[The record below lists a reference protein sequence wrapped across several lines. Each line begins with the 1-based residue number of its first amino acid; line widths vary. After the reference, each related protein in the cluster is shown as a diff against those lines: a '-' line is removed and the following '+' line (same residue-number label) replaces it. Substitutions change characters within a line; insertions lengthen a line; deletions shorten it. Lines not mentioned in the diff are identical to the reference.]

1 MAAVLSPR
9 GEKGRAKMASHQQV
23 LEVEYGTPGAFAQD
37 YQANLS
43 SGGVFVPTK
52 RSFEPRANVVV
63 RLRLSWC
70 DREIDLDGEVVHVVP
85 PELAGVG
92 GKPGV
97 AVQFLEPPSE
107 VRDRLAPLCV
117 DVGPPPAPPQ
127 GEERYAPRKAVR
139 IAARIDFAGGSIH
152 GRTRNLSRS
161 GVLINLQEG
170 SVPSGAR
177 VRVAMRHPATS
188 EELVVE
194 GAVIREIKSGD
205 RVSAVAV
212 HFDPDAAGSD
222 TVERFVVALQGA
234 EHTRLLGGISGPI
247 AALGPQSIVQMFA
260 TAARRGTIIL
270 RRGEEE
276 GLICFEGGLLRTVRV
291 GAVTGMK
298 ALIRMLRW
306 QDGTFEFHTS
316 LEELGTGEAP
326 FPLEAA
332 VFDAVRQIDEGESVN
347 ASAFPLQARLVAR
360 HGSGDSGFSG
370 ALSKVEEALLDLA
383 QAGFTVQRALEVI
396 PEPDPEIF
404 RALQSLID
412 GDMLE
417 LH

>member
-1 MAAVLSPR
+1 L
-9 GEKGRAKMASHQQV
+9 
-23 LEVEYGTPGAFAQD
+23 
-37 YQANLS
+37 
-43 SGGVFVPTK
+43 
-52 RSFEPRANVVV
+52 
-63 RLRLSWC
+63 WC
-70 DREIDLDGEVVHVVP
+70 DREVDLDGEVVHIVP
-85 PELAGVG
+85 PEMVGVG

-97 AVQFLEPPSE
+97 AVQFLEAPGE
-107 VRDRLAPLCV
+107 IRDRLAPLCV
-117 DVGPPPAPPQ
+117 DAGPPPAPPQ
-127 GEERYAPRKAVR
+127 GEERRAPRKAVR
-139 IAARIDFAGGSIH
+139 VEARIDFAGGSIS

-161 GVLINLQEG
+161 GVLIGLPEG
-170 SVPSGAR
+170 SIPIAER
-177 VRVAMRHPATS
+177 VRVAMRHPATD
-188 EELVVE
+188 EELAVE
-194 GAVIREIKSGD
+194 GAVVREIKSGD

-212 HFDPDAAGSD
+212 HFDPGAACHE
-222 TVERFVVALQGA
+222 TVERFVEALQGS

-247 AALGPQSIVQMFA
+247 AELGPQSIVQMFA
-260 TAARRGTIIL
+260 TTARRGTIIL

-276 GLICFEGGLLRTVRV
+276 GLICFDSGLLRSVRI

-298 ALIRMLRW
+298 ALIRMLGW
-306 QDGTFEFHTS
+306 KDGTFEFHTS
-316 LEELGTGEAP
+316 VEEFGTGDAP

-332 VFDAVRQIDEGESVN
+332 VFDAVRQIDERERVDT
-347 ASAFPLQARLVAR
+347 AFPLQARLVAR
-360 HGSGDSGFSG
+360 HGGEPGFSG